1 MDETTTV
8 SDVILIVQATT
19 DKLHK
24 TFCVC
29 ATKLTLSLQFFLIG
43 NVLHILRRILSNIC
57 SCKQTILAI
66 LRKLLDHIVCVKEC
80 WAVVFNRIALTATF
94 VATEIPKIAT
104 IAFPEAF
111 FLKKY
116 DDNKHLGVN

>member
-1 MDETTTV
+1 MFIYEFLSDANFGLV
-8 SDVILIVQATT
+8 SFTILVYSMIYN
-19 DKLHK
+19 
-24 TFCVC
+24 
-29 ATKLTLSLQFFLIG
+29 SNRIGRLQYFLIG
-43 NVLHILRRILSNIC
+43 NVLHILRRILSDIC

-94 VATEIPKIAT
+94 VATEIPKIAI